1 MGHGSALSPSMWP
14 LVLFLWVLVLVLF
27 NSPGLLVWQAVP
39 VWFPVCAAGCRP
51 PSRFWTTVFLQDRH
65 REFITPHP
73 SNSEATDRETTGVF
87 VEALSRQDPG
97 FRPVYVDRRATFGAK
112 RSNIILLIAR
122 LNKGWHHVATCVR
135 RYWADVTLKLKCVLS
150 ADGWSGMEAITH
162 QTHRGRHVSNTK
174 FMIHKQLLI

>member
-27 NSPGLLVWQAVP
+27 NSPGLLVWRAVP

-65 REFITPHP
+65 RVYNTSSIKQW
-73 SNSEATDRETTGVF
+73 SNRQRNHRSLCRSSEPTG
-87 VEALSRQDPG
+87 SRIQASLCWSSGD
-97 FRPVYVDRRATFGAK
+97 FW

-135 RYWADVTLKLKCVLS
+135 RYWADVTLKVKTRSISWRV
-150 ADGWSGMEAITH
+150 E
-162 QTHRGRHVSNTK
+162 RHGGHHTSNTQRTS
-174 FMIHKQLLI
+174 HVQHEVYDP

>member
-27 NSPGLLVWQAVP
+27 NSPGLLVWRAVP

-65 REFITPHP
+65 RVYNTSSIKQW
-73 SNSEATDRETTGVF
+73 SNRETTGVF

-135 RYWADVTLKLKCVLS
+135 RYWADVTLKVKTRSISWRV
-150 ADGWSGMEAITH
+150 E
-162 QTHRGRHVSNTK
+162 RHGGHHTSNTQRTSRVQ
-174 FMIHKQLLI
+174 HEVYDP